1 MDEELIEQTP
11 TRTYRIMNGRIAGW
25 IDDLEAM
32 RQAIEKV
39 LLTERFAW
47 PIYSDNYGIEIQ
59 DLVGQDYDLIKSEIE
74 RVVSEALL
82 ADDRIDAVDHFE
94 LTQTSRTALHLSFT
108 VTTVFGSLAIE
119 QEVVA

>member
-59 DLVGQDYDLIKSEIE
+59 DLIGQDYDLIKSEIE

-82 ADDRIDAVDHFE
+82 ADDRIDAVDLFE